1 MGVDI
6 SWRRKDREV
15 GVDIYLLGVDLL
27 WRRTDLDL
35 DAMTVT
41 TMRAR
46 SEYVMVCQSRRA
58 PNFPLSMT
66 QTATSST
73 VPLGDFSVL
82 GSLLVLPYR
91 STENVV
97 ASRGLVV
104 ISPL

>member
-46 SEYVMVCQSRRA
+46 SEYVMVCQSILHRKR
-58 PNFPLSMT
+58 FLIR
-66 QTATSST
+66 
-73 VPLGDFSVL
+73 LG
-82 GSLLVLPYR
+82 LLL
-91 STENVV
+91 E
-97 ASRGLVV
+97 
-104 ISPL
+104 

>member
-1 MGVDI
+1 MDIYLMGVDI

-46 SEYVMVCQSRRA
+46 SKYVMVCQGRRT
-58 PNFPLSMT
+58 PNLPWSMA
-66 QTATSST
+66 QAATSST

-82 GSLLVLPYR
+82 VSLLELP
-91 STENVV
+91 
-97 ASRGLVV
+97 
-104 ISPL
+104 

>member
-1 MGVDI
+1 MDIYLMGVDI

-46 SEYVMVCQSRRA
+46 SEYVMVCQSRRT
-58 PNFPLSMT
+58 PNLPWSM
-66 QTATSST
+66 A
-73 VPLGDFSVL
+73 
-82 GSLLVLPYR
+82 
-91 STENVV
+91 
-97 ASRGLVV
+97 
-104 ISPL
+104 

>member
-1 MGVDI
+1 MDIYLMGVDI

-46 SEYVMVCQSRRA
+46 GSEYVMVCQSILHRKRFLICLGLL
-58 PNFPLSMT
+58 PQVYTRERTVITTMIHMDSLEL
-66 QTATSST
+66 TA
-73 VPLGDFSVL
+73 
-82 GSLLVLPYR
+82 
-91 STENVV
+91 
-97 ASRGLVV
+97 
-104 ISPL
+104 